1 MWSVRQ
7 RAAAYLVFI
16 VVLIALSTV
25 VYDFGM
31 RTFEPGPYPPE
42 GVEVSILHSMQVV
55 VETFTATGY
64 GSDSP
69 WASAE
74 MNALV
79 MLLDVIGVGLF
90 FLALPAVF
98 FPLLREAIAPTAPT
112 SVDGDL
118 ADHVVIC
125 TYTPRSEALIAEL
138 ESNGVD
144 YVLVEP
150 DEERALELREDY
162 PVVHADPEAVTDLE
176 SVHLESAR
184 ALVADVS
191 DTVDA
196 SIVLAAREVSES
208 VRIISI
214 VEDAGLEPYHRLAGA
229 DVVLSPRQLLGH
241 GLAQKTT
248 TTVRTDFGET
258 IGLGDAL
265 DLVEVPVDHGNELAG
280 LTLAES
286 GIGQRYGVNIVGVWH
301 RGRFE
306 AGPAPD
312 RVLDSGTVL
321 LVTGGAEQIDR
332 LRTGTQSTV
341 RPFGRGETVV
351 VGYGEVGKTVTA
363 ELDDAGYQYTVV
375 DKQSVDGVDVVGDA
389 TDPDVLR
396 EAGVASA
403 QSVVLT
409 LPDETATEFTTL
421 IARDLNGAAVISA
434 RAETE
439 QAATKTYRAGA
450 EYVLSLDTV
459 SGRAIAGTI
468 LETEDILS
476 VDTQLEIVRTTAP
489 ALDGK
494 TLGDARIRER
504 TGCTV
509 VAVERNGAVLTEIG
523 PEFRLRSG
531 DELVIAGTDD
541 GTNRFVRLFS

>member
-1 MWSVRQ
+1 MWSVRR

-25 VYDFGM
+25 VYDVGM

-42 GVEVSILHSMQVV
+42 GTEVSMLHSMQVV

-74 MNALV
+74 MNLLV

-112 SVDGDL
+112 SVDGNLD
-118 ADHVVIC
+118 DHVVIC

-150 DEERALELREDY
+150 DEQRALELREHY

-176 SVHLESAR
+176 SLHLESAR

-208 VRIISI
+208 VRIVSI

-248 TTVRTDFGET
+248 TVRTDLGGT
-258 IGLGDAL
+258 VGLGDEL
-265 DLVEVPVDHGNELAG
+265 DLVEVPVDHGSELAG

-321 LVTGGAEQIDR
+321 LVTGGADQIDR
-332 LRTGTQSTV
+332 LRRGTQSTV

-351 VGYGEVGKTVTA
+351 VGYGEVGKTVTD
-363 ELDDAGYQYTVV
+363 ELDDSGYQYTVV
-375 DKQSVDGVDVVGDA
+375 DKRSVDGVDVVGDA

-409 LPDETATEFTTL
+409 LPDDTATEFTTL
-421 IARDLNGAAVISA
+421 IARDLNDSAVISA

-459 SGRAIAGTI
+459 SGRAIAGTV
-468 LETEDILS
+468 LDTEDILS

-489 ALDGK
+489 ALDGR

-523 PEFRLRSG
+523 PEFRLRPG
-531 DELVIAGTDD
+531 DELVIAGTDH

>member
-1 MWSVRQ
+1 MWSVKR
-7 RAAAYLVFI
+7 RATAYLLSI
-16 VVLIALSTV
+16 AVLIVLSAIT
-25 VYDFGM
+25 YDLGM
-31 RTFEPGPYPPE
+31 RTFEPGPYPPD
-42 GVEVSILHSMQVV
+42 GTEVSLLHSMQVV

-79 MLLDVIGVGLF
+79 MILDVTGVGLF

-98 FPLLREAIAPTAPT
+98 FPLFREAIAPTAPT
-112 SVDGDL
+112 SIDGDL
-118 ADHVVIC
+118 VDHVVIC
-125 TYTPRSEALIAEL
+125 TYTSRSESLVAEL
-138 ESNGVD
+138 ESNGVE

-150 DEERALELREDY
+150 DEERAIELHDDH
-162 PVVHADPEAVTDLE
+162 PVVHADPETVSDLGAVNLDG
-176 SVHLESAR
+176 AR

-191 DTVDA
+191 DTIDA
-196 SIVLAAREVSES
+196 SIVLAAREVSEE
-208 VRIISI
+208 VRIVSI
-214 VEDAGLEPYHRLAGA
+214 VGDTGLEPYHRLAGA
-229 DVVLSPRQLLGH
+229 DVVLSPRELLGH

-248 TTVRTDFGET
+248 TTVRIDLGET
-258 IGLGDAL
+258 IRLGDEF
-265 DLVEVPVDHGNELAG
+265 DLVEVPVDHGSELAG
-280 LTLAES
+280 QTLSES
-286 GIGQRYGVNIVGVWH
+286 EIGKRYGVNIVGVWH

-321 LVTGGAEQIDR
+321 LVTGGTKQIDR
-332 LRTGTQSTV
+332 LRSRTRSAV
-341 RPFGRGETVV
+341 RPFVRGETVV
-351 VGYGEVGKTVTA
+351 IGYGEVGKTVTA
-363 ELDDAGYQYTVV
+363 ELDDVGYPYTIV
-375 DKQSVDGVDVVGDA
+375 DKQPTEDVDVVGDA
-389 TDPDVLR
+389 TDPAVLR
-396 EAGVASA
+396 EAGVPTA

-409 LPDETATEFTTL
+409 LPDDTTTEFATL
-421 IARDLNGAAVISA
+421 IARDLNGTAVISA

-439 QAATKTYRAGA
+439 QAARKTYRAGA

-459 SGRAIAGTI
+459 SGRAIAGTV
-468 LETEDILS
+468 LETGDVLS

-489 ALDGK
+489 ALTGR

-509 VAVERNGAVLTEIG
+509 VAVERDGEVLTDIG
-523 PEFRLRSG
+523 QEFRLQSA
-531 DELVIAGTDD
+531 DELIIAGTDD